1 MGRSKE
7 IMARQIENLGAKLA
21 IVAMI
26 ANRVGNGEII
36 KLNSIYETYNTG
48 CWLWASESQFV
59 QFVTDQLKGAG
70 CYVKS
75 VRKGGTIV
83 SAEEIIE
90 IEITRISHER
100 REEMFC
106 ELYEAVIIACMSEN
120 GTINV
125 TKLVDDQLL
134 SSSFTGGKQRFMTKF
149 GEEAQKDERIKVQA
163 IRKAGTFIC
172 PAGQE
177 IDLN

>member
-21 IVAMI
+21 IVSLI
-26 ANRVGNGEII
+26 ANRIGQGEVI
-36 KLNSIYETYNTG
+36 KLNSVYEAYNTG
-48 CWLWASESQFV
+48 VWLWASESQFI
-59 QFVTDQLKGAG
+59 QFVAEQLREAG
-70 CYVKS
+70 CFVKAA
-75 VRKGGTIV
+75 RKGGTVV

-90 IEITRISHER
+90 AESTSISHER

-106 ELYEAVIIACMSEN
+106 ELYEAVIAACLAEN

-149 GEEAQKDERIKVQA
+149 SEEAAKDERIKVQP

-172 PAGQE
+172 PADQE

>member
-1 MGRSKE
+1 
-7 IMARQIENLGAKLA
+7 MARQIENLGAKLA

-26 ANRVGNGEII
+26 ANRIGNGEVV
-36 KLNSIYETYNTG
+36 KLNDVYEMYNNG

-59 QFVTDQLKGAG
+59 QFVGEKLKEAG
-70 CYVKS
+70 CFVKS
-75 VRKGGTIV
+75 VRKGGTV
-83 SAEEIIE
+83 VAAEEFIE
-90 IEITRISHER
+90 VEPVRISHER

-106 ELYEAVIIACMSEN
+106 ELYEAVIAACLSEN

-149 GEEAQKDERIKVQA
+149 SEEAQKDDRIKVQA

-172 PAGQE
+172 PADQE
-177 IDLN
+177 IDLH

>member
-1 MGRSKE
+1 
-7 IMARQIENLGAKLA
+7 MARQISNLGAKLA

-26 ANRVGNGEII
+26 ANRIGNGEVI
-36 KLNSIYETYNTG
+36 KLNDVYEMYNNG
-48 CWLWASESQFV
+48 CWLWASETQFV
-59 QFVTDQLKGAG
+59 QFMVEQLREAG

-75 VRKGGTIV
+75 VRKGGTVV

-90 IEITRISHER
+90 FETIRISHER
-100 REEMFC
+100 REEIFC
-106 ELYEAVIIACMSEN
+106 ELYEAVIAACMTEN

-149 GEEAQKDERIKVQA
+149 SEEAQKDDRIKVQA

-172 PAGQE
+172 PAEQE